1 MLGIWTC
8 MYQVFGY
15 LLSRISFRWIVL
27 NRGTFSGIFSFLK
40 GGARK
45 VIITKDFVRSWTN
58 CCSVVIRKYGS
69 CEVILSL
76 LDKRNEVPIFLI
88 YPVNLRSLGVQIREV
103 LLTLFRLEYIVP
115 QWRNL
120 YLRYCETTS
129 EKLFLKLLSKPGQSK
144 INTWIDRN
152 SFPKIHH
159 GLQFRHHGRKAP
171 FHARPRCPV
180 GFKSLGGFKVVRLNR
195 GRQRWYRVYRDE
207 WNRRNANA
215 SNAFQETPGTM
226 CLGAEKY
233 KGLETPSPGQEEDN
247 RWQLC

>member
-88 YPVNLRSLGVQIREV
+88 YPVNLRSLGVQICEV

-152 SFPKIHH
+152 SFYPFPKSITDSNSATTGEKHRSTRVH
-159 GLQFRHHGRKAP
+159 GVPLDLKVSAGLRLSDWIVEGNGGIGCIAMNEIGGTLMRVMRSKRRRGQCVWGQKNIKA
-171 FHARPRCPV
+171 
-180 GFKSLGGFKVVRLNR
+180 
-195 GRQRWYRVYRDE
+195 
-207 WNRRNANA
+207 
-215 SNAFQETPGTM
+215 
-226 CLGAEKY
+226 
-233 KGLETPSPGQEEDN
+233 
-247 RWQLC
+247 